1 MKQAASTML
10 WMGSVEHKDNNE
22 LSYAERSSK
31 KYNMESKRGQSIHLI
46 LIFLKKKR
54 KKKGQEAY
62 PNRKLL
68 PWKYKFNSKFNVAIT
83 KLKQS

>member
-1 MKQAASTML
+1 MKQAASTTL

-54 KKKGQEAY
+54 KKKKRLGGLPKQE
-62 PNRKLL
+62 
-68 PWKYKFNSKFNVAIT
+68 IT
-83 KLKQS
+83 SLEI